1 MYYRLA
7 GKKTIKIDDTQVY
20 KGVNMK
26 TKTKRQVLKVYRCIV
41 GKENGFFYGEG
52 NEQWYYTLALSI
64 SLMICWM
71 LTEIA
76 PILTILAIVHYML
89 IAVYGYFEL
98 SEKGA
103 LAISVFWGLQLAV
116 LTIAILLDFKWTIIT
131 IVVVACAILCA
142 PDYLGHNIFFK
153 RKVNSNIPLV
163 FNTIIFL
170 IFIIV
175 DFLLPVKL
183 VIKFLFIGI
192 ALICHPVIDY
202 LEIENVLVTNV
213 IIEMIEDTKKLL
225 KK

>member
-1 MYYRLA
+1 MVLHSSIIN
-7 GKKTIKIDDTQVY
+7 KFNDMLD
-20 KGVNMK
+20 VN
-26 TKTKRQVLKVYRCIV
+26 RNSPNINDFSYS
-41 GKENGFFYGEG
+41 
-52 NEQWYYTLALSI
+52 TL
-64 SLMICWM
+64 
-71 LTEIA
+71 
-76 PILTILAIVHYML
+76 Y
-89 IAVYGYFEL
+89 
-98 SEKGA
+98 
-103 LAISVFWGLQLAV
+103 
-116 LTIAILLDFKWTIIT
+116 
-131 IVVVACAILCA
+131 
-142 PDYLGHNIFFK
+142 
-153 RKVNSNIPLV
+153 VNCGPLV